1 MENKELNIAEIL
13 KGKPKGT
20 KLWSDTFGNVTLK
33 DVTISKSGGYP
44 IFLTTNI
51 NDEALYL
58 DMFGRYHKNVDG
70 VRPCIVPSK
79 EMRDWEKFAWKKG
92 DVLKAGVDNLCIFDS
107 WESDNYTEFHA
118 KFATPNYSGAL
129 LKTKEWTKETNED
142 IIKQY
147 ISKIEDIKGG
157 KLNLST
163 LEIEKHSEPEFKNGD
178 ILTFCSFIFIY
189 KMKDANMV
197 YSHVSYDTDNKDCI
211 RLNADI
217 PFASNSFIVDFKYAT
232 EEEKQQLFDALAK
245 KGKQWDAEKKAVVDL
260 PKEEKKCEF
269 KPMDW
274 CLMRMSYSRWNLC
287 QYAYYRKD
295 IDMFAAVGGGLHE
308 ECIPY
313 NEETKHLLGT
323 TDDYVECK

>member
-1 MENKELNIAEIL
+1 MEKELNIAEIL
-13 KGKPKGT
+13 KDKPKGI
-20 KLWSDTFGNVTLK
+20 KLWSPLFGNVTLK
-33 DVTISKSGGYP
+33 DADMSRAVLP
-44 IFLTTNI
+44 ILTKTELEDI
-51 NDEALYL
+51 QI
-58 DMFGRYHKNVDG
+58 FTKDG
-70 VRPCIVPSK
+70 HFFSTYKDTECILFPSK

-129 LKTKEWTKETNED
+129 LKTKEWTKETNEE

-147 ISKIEDIKGG
+147 ISNIEEIKGG

-163 LEIEKHSEPEFKNGD
+163 LEIERQPEFKDGD

-197 YSHVSYDTDNKDCI
+197 YSHVSYDTDNKDSI
-211 RLNADI
+211 RLNAFCI
-217 PFASNSFIVDFKYAT
+217 NNFIADFKYAT

-245 KGKQWDAEKKAVVDL
+245 KGKAWDAKKKMLVDL

-269 KPMDW
+269 NPMDW
-274 CLMRMSYSRWNLC
+274 CLMRVYYSAWNLC
-287 QYAYYRKD
+287 LYAYYRKD
-295 IDMFAAVGGGLHE
+295 IDMFVSVGGNTWK

-323 TDDYVECK
+323 TDDWEGGEK